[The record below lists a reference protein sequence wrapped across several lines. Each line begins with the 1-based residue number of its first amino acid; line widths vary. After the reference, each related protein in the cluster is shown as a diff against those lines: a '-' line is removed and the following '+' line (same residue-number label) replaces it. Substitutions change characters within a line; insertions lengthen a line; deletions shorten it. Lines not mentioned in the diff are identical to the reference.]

1 LAALVI
7 GIWNEQ
13 KEIAME
19 TTSPY
24 NPPQTEL
31 LGDQEEV
38 YGTIKVLSASGR
50 IGRLRYIA
58 YTIGI
63 PFLVLL
69 VMGLLMGVAGMA
81 LAEEQIGIL
90 TIVIFGL
97 GYLAMFVINIM
108 LTIQRCHDFDVTGW
122 LSLILLIPLAPLV
135 FWLIPGTEGA
145 NRFGP
150 QPPPNKG
157 VLLIV
162 IVLLV
167 LLIVVSIIA
176 AIAIPA
182 YQEYVARAAAAGM

>member
-1 LAALVI
+1 
-7 GIWNEQ
+7 
-13 KEIAME
+13 ME

-31 LGDQEEV
+31 LGDQEEA

-50 IGRLRYIA
+50 IGRLRYIT

-69 VMGLLMGVAGMA
+69 VMGLLMAVAGMA

-90 TIVIFGL
+90 TIVLFGL

-135 FWLIPGTEGA
+135 FWFIPGTEGA

-162 IVLLV
+162 IVLLL
-167 LLIVVSIIA
+167 LLIVVSIMA

-182 YQEYVARAAAAGM
+182 YQEYMARAAAAGM

>member
-1 LAALVI
+1 
-7 GIWNEQ
+7 
-13 KEIAME
+13 ME

-31 LGDQEEV
+31 LGDQEEA

-63 PFLVLL
+63 PFLVFL
-69 VMGLLMGVAGMA
+69 VMGLLMAVAGMA

-90 TIVIFGL
+90 TIVIVGL
-97 GYLAMFVINIM
+97 GYLAMFVINVM

-122 LSLILLIPLAPLV
+122 LSLILLIPVAPLV
-135 FWLIPGTEGA
+135 FWFIPGTEGA
-145 NRFGP
+145 NRFGL

-157 VLLIV
+157 GVMVVIV
-162 IVLLV
+162 IF
-167 LLIVVSIIA
+167 LILIIVSILA